1 VPKIVYFFLSY
12 FFTGKKTGKVQK
24 IRGKILWADDEID
37 MLRPHILFLE
47 ERGYEV
53 TPVTNA
59 EDALSL
65 TRQERFDIILL
76 DEMMPGM
83 DGLQALRLL
92 KETSP
97 SIPVVMITKSEEENL
112 MNEAIGGQIEEYL
125 TKPVNPSQVF
135 SSCMRILEKQKI
147 SGEKL
152 TRDYTAEFSEI
163 ATLMDGPIP
172 AEGWMN
178 IHLKLCERE
187 LDLDGHPDLGLR
199 QTLQDQR
206 RECNGAFGRFVE
218 ENYAA
223 WVRSRPESRP
233 VLLTDVIRRSVVP
246 LLSGNRSVLFIV
258 VDNLR
263 LDQWLA
269 IEPLLYPFF
278 SVGRELVFSILPTAT
293 PYSRNSLFAGCF
305 PVEIESL
312 YPDFWQ
318 SGEDDESSR
327 NRYEHQLLDAQLTR
341 LGIKLKQDL
350 RYVKIMD
357 SEEAWNTAK
366 HAQSMFNAPLTA
378 LVFNFVDLL
387 AHKRSGSEILR
398 EIIPDESAYRSLTCT
413 WFEHSALF
421 QILRAAAESG
431 VRVVLTS
438 DHGSLRT
445 MRGATVYADKET
457 STNVRY
463 KVGRAIK
470 GDPKQAISVKDPKK
484 FGLPARGINANY
496 LLAREDYY
504 FVYPTNYHKYLA
516 LYRDS
521 FQHGGVSLE
530 EMVLPL
536 VTLTER

>member
-1 VPKIVYFFLSY
+1 MNKI
-12 FFTGKKTGKVQK
+12 KNAQK

-37 MLRPHILFLE
+37 MLKPHILFLE
-47 ERGYEV
+47 ERGYDV
-53 TPVTNA
+53 TPVSNA

-65 TRQERFDIILL
+65 TTRERFDIVLL

-92 KETSP
+92 KENAP

-125 TKPVNPSQVF
+125 TKPVNPSQVY
-135 SSCMRILEKQKI
+135 SSCKRILEKRKL

-152 TRDYTAEFSEI
+152 TREYTAEFSEI
-163 ATLMDGPIP
+163 ASLMDGPIP

-206 RECNGAFGRFVE
+206 RECNSAFSRFVE
-218 ENYAA
+218 AHYAD
-223 WVRSRPESRP
+223 WVRSKPESRP
-233 VLLTDVIRRSVVP
+233 VLSPDVIRKSVLP
-246 LLSGNRSVLFIV
+246 LLSGDRPVLFIV

-278 SVGRELVFSILPTAT
+278 SISRELYFSILPTAT

-305 PVEIESL
+305 PADIEARF
-312 YPDFWQ
+312 PEFWRD
-318 SGEDDESSR
+318 GEDDESSR
-327 NRYEHQLLDAQLTR
+327 NRHEHQLLDAQLAG
-341 LGIKLKQDL
+341 LGVKLRQEL
-350 RYVKIMD
+350 RYTKIME

-366 HAQSMFNAPLTA
+366 HAQSLFSAPLTA

-387 AHKRSGSEILR
+387 AHKRSGSDILR
-398 EIIPDESAYRSLTCT
+398 EIVPDEPAYRSLTAT

-421 QILRAAAESG
+421 QILRTAAESG

-463 KVGRAIK
+463 KIGRAIK
-470 GDPKQAISVKDPKK
+470 CDPKQAISVKDPVR
-484 FGLPARGINANY
+484 FGLPALGINANV

-504 FVYPTNYHKYLA
+504 FVYPTNYHKYLS

>member
-1 VPKIVYFFLSY
+1 MAPKS
-12 FFTGKKTGKVQK
+12 
-24 IRGKILWADDEID
+24 RGKILWADDEID

-53 TPVTNA
+53 TAVSNA

-65 TRQERFDIILL
+65 TRRERYDIVLL

-83 DGLQALRLL
+83 DGLQALRRL
-92 KETSP
+92 KEGSP
-97 SIPVVMITKSEEENL
+97 SLPVVMITKSEEENL

-135 SSCMRILEKQKI
+135 SSCKRILEKQKI

-152 TRDYTAEFSEI
+152 TRDYTVEFSEI
-163 ATLMDGPIP
+163 ASLMNGPIS
-172 AEGWMN
+172 AAGWMN

-187 LDLDGHPDLGLR
+187 LDLDRHPDLGLR

-218 ENYAA
+218 ERYAD
-223 WVRSRPESRP
+223 WVRSRPEDRP
-233 VLLTDVIRRSVVP
+233 LLSTDVIRSAVLP
-246 LLSGNRSVLFIV
+246 LLTGDRSVLFVV

-278 SVGRELVFSILPTAT
+278 SVNRGLYLSILPTAT

-305 PVEIESL
+305 PSEIESRH
-312 YPDFWQ
+312 PDFWQ
-318 SGEDDESSR
+318 NGEDDESSR
-327 NRYEHQLLDAQLTR
+327 NRYEHQLLEAQLAK
-341 LGIKLKQDL
+341 LGVKLRQDPK
-350 RYVKIMD
+350 YVKIMD

-366 HAQSMFNAPLTA
+366 HAQSLFGAPLST

-387 AHKRSGSEILR
+387 AHKRSASDILR
-398 EIIPDESAYRSLTCT
+398 EIVPDESAYRSLTRT

-421 QILRAAAESG
+421 QILKTASECG

-470 GDPKQAISVKDPKK
+470 GDPKQALSLKDPRK

-496 LLAREDYY
+496 LIAREDYY
-504 FVYPTNYHKYLA
+504 FVYPTNYHKYLS

-536 VTLTER
+536 ITLTER